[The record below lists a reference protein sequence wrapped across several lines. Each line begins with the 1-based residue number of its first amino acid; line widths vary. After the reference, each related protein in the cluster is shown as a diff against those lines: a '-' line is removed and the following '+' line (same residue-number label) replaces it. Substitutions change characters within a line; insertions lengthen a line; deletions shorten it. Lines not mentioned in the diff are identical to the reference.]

1 MISNKFLNR
10 IITLILTGI
19 ALTTGTQPGYAQGK
33 ADNGKKLSAYISA
46 AVARGY
52 AASVL
57 MWEVDAESG
66 KRMSAQFSGVV
77 VNSKGTVLS
86 AAHVVMP
93 DKTYK
98 VMFPDG
104 RECTA
109 KGLGRISIPPTF
121 MLPDAAMLKIVDQG
135 KWPYAE
141 LGWSSSLTV
150 GMPCISIAYPES
162 LEQRKP
168 NVRFGH
174 VSSLKNTHGFVQ
186 STCIMEPGDSGGPL
200 FDLLGRVI
208 GIHSGIEIPEGINY
222 EIPINTYR
230 KYWKALSRSENYT
243 ALPADTDAITID
255 PVETSLKIIPANS
268 SCDFKPVNQSLKS
281 SCVTIKSELNGGGD
295 QKVYGTLFLQDG
307 LSVKPQFTNNT
318 VLLSKSSMVGNSPVV
333 FLPNGE
339 TIKTT
344 VIARD
349 PSNDLVLLLPARK
362 IAAGISLKSIKA
374 DSISIDD
381 LGRLLVSPRPDSVSR
396 FSVLGSL
403 PVNLPKVSSYG
414 YIGAVTALK
423 GDKLTFTFIQL
434 NSAAEAGG
442 LKIGDQ
448 ILSVDGKKVEDPLDF
463 IKALQKYRA
472 GDTTIVTVL
481 QNGEKYTR
489 SIVLKYPPQRVI
501 NHPAELFAGGKS
513 QRRDGFN
520 QVLIHDAILKPEESG
535 GPVFDDKGQFIGIN
549 IARISRTSTVI
560 TPVKTIKRF
569 MVTCLLEGSK

>member
-1 MISNKFLNR
+1 MKFNKFFNR
-10 IITLILTGI
+10 IITLVLIGI

-33 ADNGKKLSAYISA
+33 ADNGKKLSACISA

-66 KRMSAQFSGVV
+66 NRMSAQFSGVV
-77 VNSKGTVLS
+77 VNSRGTILS

-104 RECTA
+104 RECIA

-121 MLPDAAMLKIVDQG
+121 MLPDAAMLKIVDEGQ
-135 KWPYAE
+135 WPYAE
-141 LGWSSSLTV
+141 PGWSSSLKV

-174 VSSLKNTHGFVQ
+174 ITSLKNTHGFVQ

-208 GIHSGIEIPEGINY
+208 GIHSGIEIPESINY
-222 EIPINTYR
+222 EVPINTYR
-230 KYWKALSRSENYT
+230 KYWTALSRSENYT
-243 ALPADTDAITID
+243 ALPVDTDAITID
-255 PVETSLKIIPANS
+255 TMAANLKIIPINLS
-268 SCDFKPVNQSLKS
+268 HNIKPVNESLEL
-281 SCVTIKSELNGGGD
+281 SCVTIKSELNGR
-295 QKVYGTLFLQDG
+295 QQQIYGTLFLPDG

-318 VLLSKSSMVGNSPVV
+318 VLLSKSSMVGSNPVV

-339 TIKTT
+339 TIKAT

-349 PSNDLVLLLPARK
+349 QANDLVLLLPARK
-362 IAAGISLKSIKA
+362 IAAGIRLKSIKA
-374 DSISIDD
+374 DSISIGD

-423 GDKLTFTFIQL
+423 GDNLIFTFIQP

-472 GDTTIVTVL
+472 GDTTVVAVMRD
-481 QNGEKYTR
+481 GENYTKP
-489 SIVLKYPPQRVI
+489 IVLKYPPQRVI

-535 GPVFDDKGQFIGIN
+535 GPVFDDKGRFIGIN
-549 IARISRTSTVI
+549 IARLSRTSTVI
-560 TPVKTIKRF
+560 MPVKTIKRF
-569 MVTCLLEGSK
+569 MATYLLGGLK

>member
-1 MISNKFLNR
+1 MNFNKFLNR
-10 IITLILTGI
+10 ITTLILTGI
-19 ALTTGTQPGYAQGK
+19 ALTTGIQPGYAQGN

-46 AVARGY
+46 AVAMGY

-57 MWEVDAESG
+57 IWEVDAESG
-66 KRMSAQFSGVV
+66 NRMSAQFSGVV
-77 VNSKGTVLS
+77 VNSRGTILS

-104 RECTA
+104 RECIA

-121 MLPDAAMLKIVDQG
+121 MLPDAAMLKIVDEGQ
-135 KWPYAE
+135 WPYAE
-141 LGWSSSLTV
+141 LGWSSSLKV

-168 NVRFGH
+168 NVRFGFI
-174 VSSLKNTHGFVQ
+174 SSLRNNHGFVQ

-208 GIHSGIEIPEGINY
+208 GIHSGIEIPESINY

-230 KYWKALSRSENYT
+230 KYWTALSRSENYL
-243 ALPADTDAITID
+243 ALPADTDAIAVD
-255 PVETSLKIIPANS
+255 PMAANLKVMPANL
-268 SCDFKPVNQSLKS
+268 SCNSKPANVSLEL
-281 SCVTIKSELNGGGD
+281 SCVMIKSELNGAEL
-295 QKVYGTLFLQDG
+295 QIYGTLFLPDG

-339 TIKTT
+339 TIKAT

-349 PSNDLVLLLPARK
+349 PSNDLVLLLPAKK
-362 IAAGISLKSIKA
+362 IAAGIHLKSIKG
-374 DSISIDD
+374 DSISISD
-381 LGRLLVSPRPDSVSR
+381 LGRLLVSPRPDSANR

-414 YIGAVTALK
+414 YIGAVAMLK
-423 GDKLTFTFIQL
+423 GDNLTFTFIQP
-434 NSAAEAGG
+434 NSAAESGG

-448 ILSVDGKKVEDPLDF
+448 VLSVDGKKVEDPLDF
-463 IKALQKYRA
+463 IKALQKYLA
-472 GDTTIVTVL
+472 GDTTIVTVM

-501 NHPAELFAGGKS
+501 NHPAELFVGGKS

-560 TPVKTIKRF
+560 MPAKTIKRF
-569 MVTCLLEGSK
+569 METCLLEGSK

>member
-1 MISNKFLNR
+1 MNFNKFLNR
-10 IITLILTGI
+10 ITTLILTGI
-19 ALTTGTQPGYAQGK
+19 ALTTGTQPGYAQDK
-33 ADNGKKLSAYISA
+33 ANSGKKLSAYISS

-66 KRMSAQFSGVV
+66 NRMSAQFSGVV
-77 VNSKGTVLS
+77 VNSKGTILS

-93 DKTYK
+93 YKTYK

-121 MLPDAAMLKIVDQG
+121 MLPDAAMLKIVDEG

-150 GMPCISIAYPES
+150 GTPCISIAYPES

-174 VSSLKNTHGFVQ
+174 ISSLKNTHGFVQ

-208 GIHSGIEIPEGINY
+208 GIHSGIEIPESINY

-230 KYWKALSRSENYT
+230 KYWTALSRSENYT

-268 SCDFKPVNQSLKS
+268 SRDFKPVNQSLKS
-281 SCVTIKSELNGGGD
+281 SCVTIKSELHGGD

-307 LSVKPQFTNNT
+307 VSVKPQFINNT
-318 VLLSKSSMVGNSPVV
+318 ILLSKSSMVGNSPVV

-339 TIKTT
+339 TIKAT

-349 PSNDLVLLLPARK
+349 PSSDLVLLLPAK
-362 IAAGISLKSIKA
+362 EIATGIGLKSIKG
-374 DSISIDD
+374 DSISISD
-381 LGRLLVSPRPDSVSR
+381 LGRLLVSPRPDSANR

-423 GDKLTFTFIQL
+423 GDKLTFTFIQP

-472 GDTTIVTVL
+472 GDTTVVAVMRD
-481 QNGEKYTR
+481 GENYTKP
-489 SIVLKYPPQRVI
+489 IVLKYPPQRVI

-520 QVLIHDAILKPEESG
+520 QIVIHDAILKPEESG
-535 GPVFDDKGQFIGIN
+535 GPVFDDKGRFIGIN
-549 IARISRTSTVI
+549 IARLSRTSTVI
-560 TPVKTIKRF
+560 MPVKTIKRF
-569 MVTCLLEGSK
+569 MATYLLKGLK

>member
-1 MISNKFLNR
+1 MISSKFLNR
-10 IITLILTGI
+10 IITLILTSI
-19 ALTTGTQPGYAQGK
+19 ALTSGTQPGYAQGK

-66 KRMSAQFSGVV
+66 NRLSAQFSGVV
-77 VNSKGTVLS
+77 VNSRGTILS

-104 RECTA
+104 KECTA
-109 KGLGRISIPPTF
+109 KGLGHISIPPTF
-121 MLPDAAMLKIVDQG
+121 MLPDAAMLKIVDEG

-174 VSSLKNTHGFVQ
+174 ISSLKNTHGFVQ

-208 GIHSGIEIPEGINY
+208 GIHSGIEIPESINY

-230 KYWKALSRSENYT
+230 KYWSALSRPQNYT
-243 ALPADTDAITID
+243 ALPADTDASTID
-255 PVETSLKIIPANS
+255 PVAAKLKIIPANLS
-268 SCDFKPVNQSLKS
+268 RDFKPVNESLEL
-281 SCVTIKSELNGGGD
+281 SCVTIKSELNGG
-295 QKVYGTLFLQDG
+295 QQQIYGTLFLPDG
-307 LSVKPQFTNNT
+307 LSVKQQFINNT

-339 TIKTT
+339 TIKAT

-362 IAAGISLKSIKA
+362 ITVGISLKSIKA

-423 GDKLTFTFIQL
+423 GDNLTFTFIQP

-442 LKIGDQ
+442 LKTGDQ
-448 ILSVDGKKVEDPLDF
+448 VLSVDGKKVEDPLDF

-472 GDTTIVTVL
+472 GDTTTVTVI

-535 GPVFDDKGQFIGIN
+535 GPVFEDKGQFIGIN

-560 TPVKTIKRF
+560 MPVRAIKWF
-569 MVTCLLEGSK
+569 MATYLLEGSK